1 MVLPAISST
10 KHCIMKLLLRFPHS
24 KSIIGGVYN
33 DVSQSLFL
41 STLLKVSNGHTAGH
55 VKRRLKGT
63 VRSASVSLHR
73 TSYSASERVSE
84 CASKISEPSLR
95 RAAFAAPPAHG
106 ICTLDS
112 SGGRGESPAR
122 ASASGAERARAEW
135 QCACLIA
142 CLSLT
147 LRSPY
152 VGCGEGSL
160 QSPLL

>member
-1 MVLPAISST
+1 
-10 KHCIMKLLLRFPHS
+10 MKLLLRFPHS

-41 STLLKVSNGHTAGH
+41 STRLKVSNGHTAGH
-55 VKRRLKGT
+55 VKRRLKRT
-63 VRSASVSLHR
+63 DRSASVSLHR

-112 SGGRGESPAR
+112 SGGRGGGGESPAR
-122 ASASGAERARAEW
+122 ASASVSERASESGRAMR
-135 QCACLIA
+135 LPDRLP
-142 CLSLT
+142 LSLS

-152 VGCGEGSL
+152 VRCGEGSL